1 MYMHNIIIY
10 VGIIIYIYIVLYPVV
25 KLLFFFALEKII
37 VNAHFLNKIDFFYL
51 KEN

>member
-25 KLLFFFALEKII
+25 KLLFFFCA
-37 VNAHFLNKIDFFYL
+37 
-51 KEN
+51 